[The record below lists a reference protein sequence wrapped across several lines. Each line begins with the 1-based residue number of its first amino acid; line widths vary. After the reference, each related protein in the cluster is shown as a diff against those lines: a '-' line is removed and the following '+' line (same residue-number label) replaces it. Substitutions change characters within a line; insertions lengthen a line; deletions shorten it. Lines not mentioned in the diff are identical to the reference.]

1 MSPHQRPSGTKAKVA
16 SKHQATAASPS
27 KRPIPIIALDFP
39 RAELALAM
47 VERLGDACKFYKVG
61 AELFTAAGP
70 QIVQALRA
78 LGKDVFL
85 DLKFHDI
92 PNTVRGATRSAA
104 GIGAKLVTVHATG
117 GREML
122 EAAVEGAGPNCG
134 VLGVTI
140 LTSIDAAMLRTAW
153 GRKSLEVYGE
163 VLRLAGECADAGAHG
178 VVCSGL
184 EAQKISAKY
193 GSRLKLLVPGIRPA
207 GGRTDDQKRT
217 VTAAEAARAGANYIV
232 LGRMITEAKEPAS
245 ELKSVM
251 TTL

>member
-1 MSPHQRPSGTKAKVA
+1 
-16 SKHQATAASPS
+16 
-27 KRPIPIIALDFP
+27 
-39 RAELALAM
+39 M
-47 VERLGDACKFYKVG
+47 VERLGNTCKFYKVG
-61 AELFTAAGP
+61 SELFTSAGP
-70 QIVQALRA
+70 QIVQTLRA

-92 PNTVRGATRSAA
+92 PNTVRGAARSAA
-104 GIGAKLVTVHATG
+104 AIGAKLVTVHATG

-163 VLRLAGECADAGAHG
+163 VLRLAGECAEAGAHG

-184 EAQKISAKY
+184 EAQKIGAKY
-193 GSRLKLLVPGIRPA
+193 GDKLKLLVPGIRPA
-207 GGRTDDQKRT
+207 GGKMDDQKRT

-245 ELKSVM
+245 ELRSVM

>member
-1 MSPHQRPSGTKAKVA
+1 MTPHQRPSGTKTKVA
-16 SKHQATAASPS
+16 SRAATPS
-27 KRPIPIIALDFP
+27 SRRPTPIIALDFP

-47 VERLGDACKFYKVG
+47 VDRLGDACKFYKVG

-70 QIVQALRA
+70 QIVQTLRA

-104 GIGAKLVTVHATG
+104 AIGAKLVTVHATG

-122 EAAVEGAGPNCG
+122 EAAVEGAGPKCG

-184 EAQKISAKY
+184 EAQKIGAKY
-193 GSRLKLLVPGIRPA
+193 GDKLKLLVPGIRPA
-207 GGRTDDQKRT
+207 GGKIDDQKRT

-232 LGRMITEAKEPAS
+232 LGRMITEAKDPAS

-251 TTL
+251 TTI

>member
-1 MSPHQRPSGTKAKVA
+1 
-16 SKHQATAASPS
+16 
-27 KRPIPIIALDFP
+27 
-39 RAELALAM
+39 
-47 VERLGDACKFYKVG
+47 
-61 AELFTAAGP
+61 
-70 QIVQALRA
+70 VQTLRA

-104 GIGAKLVTVHATG
+104 AIGAKLVTVHATG

-122 EAAVEGAGPNCG
+122 EAAVEGAGAKCG

-163 VLRLAGECADAGAHG
+163 VLRLAGECAEAGAHG

-184 EAQKISAKY
+184 EAQKIGAKY
-193 GSRLKLLVPGIRPA
+193 GEKLKLLVPGIRPA

-232 LGRMITEAKEPAS
+232 LGRMITEAKDPAS